1 MSPRLLLASVAGLLV
16 LCASAVVDVC
26 AADAPAAVDEKRLV
40 AADTEPGNWMSHG
53 RTYSEQRFSPL
64 KQVDVGNVSRLGLAW
79 SVDLNTN
86 KGQEATP
93 LVIDGVMYVST
104 AWSMVQAYDAGT
116 GKQLW
121 DFDPQVP
128 RDTLVKGCCDAVNRG
143 VAAWGGKVFVGT
155 LDGRLIA
162 VDAKSGKQVWST
174 VTVDQSKPYTI
185 TGAPRVVKGLVLIG
199 NGGGELGV
207 RGYISAYDAATG
219 EMRWRFYTVPGNPA
233 QGFENAAMKRA
244 AETWTGEWWK
254 LGGGG
259 TVWDSM
265 AYDPKLDL
273 LYIGVGN
280 GSPWNRAIRSPGG
293 GDNLFLSSIVALRPS
308 TGEYVWHY
316 QETPGESWDYTAAQ
330 HIIVAD
336 LKIDGRM
343 REVLLHAPKNGIF
356 YVIDRRNGQLVS
368 AKPFVPVTWTRGVD
382 MKTGRPIENPDI
394 RFGETG
400 RPVDMMPGPLGA
412 HNWQPMSFNPSARLV
427 YIPAQEV
434 GTKYTPQPD
443 FKPSS
448 MGWNVGTAP
457 GQSSATDVKGYL
469 LAWDPV
475 RQREAWRVPYAG
487 PWNGG
492 TLTTAGNLVFQGTA
506 AGKFVAYNATDGKR
520 LWAAPTQ
527 TGVMAAPVTYRVG
540 ANQFVAVV
548 VGWGGSFAM
557 TGGKRAAM
565 SGNIRNISRILV
577 YKLGAKQELPPAD
590 PLLALELN
598 PPPSQASHE
607 VINRGGELFGR
618 YCVVCHGAGAVSG
631 GAVRDLRASAF
642 LSNPVWFDVVL
653 RGAMK
658 EIGMAAFDP
667 VLTEEDASA
676 IREYVIHRANQDK
689 QAATSPK

>member
-1 MSPRLLLASVAGLLV
+1 VSPRLLLASVAGLLV

>member
-506 AGKFVAYNATDGKR
+506 AGEFVAYNATDGKR

-590 PLLALELN
+590 PLLALELS

>member
-1 MSPRLLLASVAGLLV
+1 MLASVAGLLV

-506 AGKFVAYNATDGKR
+506 AGEFVAYNATDGKR

-590 PLLALELN
+590 PLLALELS

>member
-1 MSPRLLLASVAGLLV
+1 VSPRPLLASVAGLLV

-40 AADTEPGNWMSHG
+40 AADNEPGNWMSHG

-382 MKTGRPIENPDI
+382 MKTGRPIENPEI

-475 RQREAWRVPYAG
+475 RQKEAWRVPYAG

-506 AGKFVAYNATDGKR
+506 AGEFVAYNATDGKR

>member
-1 MSPRLLLASVAGLLV
+1 MSPRPLLASVAGLLV

-40 AADTEPGNWMSHG
+40 AADNEPGNWMSHG

-382 MKTGRPIENPDI
+382 MKTGRPIENPEI

-475 RQREAWRVPYAG
+475 RQKEAWRVPYAG

-506 AGKFVAYNATDGKR
+506 AGEFVAYNATDGKR